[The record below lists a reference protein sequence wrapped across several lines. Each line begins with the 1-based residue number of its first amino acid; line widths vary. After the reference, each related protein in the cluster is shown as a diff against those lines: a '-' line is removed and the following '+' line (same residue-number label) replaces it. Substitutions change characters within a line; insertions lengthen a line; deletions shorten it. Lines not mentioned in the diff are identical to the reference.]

1 MAAMI
6 TAKLNG
12 GHGNRFQPIARQ
24 ERSTLFIR
32 SRLTSEIPNSANV
45 ATTKAA
51 VRTAWSALRMDTT
64 SNMCL
69 SAFAPTY
76 YSVFFAIRSF
86 SIPTAVSFRRESH
99 SFGGRAPAPCNE
111 HFSDYKSQREH
122 QKDVPEL
129 PSVAPFAHRPLQRVK
144 IAIEGKQPDASRRQ
158 ARGEV
163 LNFGRCSQRGV
174 GLTWIGVKCYGMSQ
188 LASFGINQPHESR
201 SQDIISGERHPAA
214 PKRPFLGRYEL
225 GAPRGDGDNHRL
237 TTAVGKADGEGAS
250 EDSVGCRLDI
260 SGGEIKHRAVYERNE
275 EPAYSELCPVGIKG
289 RRKKERRSIAGAN
302 LLQKRPAV

>member
-1 MAAMI
+1 MSPMMPHSQTAIELDRTDEPIQASVPIPYPTSSSVGIVVPFNRARTCMAALI

-86 SIPTAVSFRRESH
+86 SIPTAVSFRRELH
-99 SFGGRAPAPCNE
+99 GFGGRAPAPCNE
-111 HFSDYKSQREH
+111 HFSD
-122 QKDVPEL
+122 
-129 PSVAPFAHRPLQRVK
+129 
-144 IAIEGKQPDASRRQ
+144 
-158 ARGEV
+158 
-163 LNFGRCSQRGV
+163 
-174 GLTWIGVKCYGMSQ
+174 
-188 LASFGINQPHESR
+188 
-201 SQDIISGERHPAA
+201 
-214 PKRPFLGRYEL
+214 
-225 GAPRGDGDNHRL
+225 
-237 TTAVGKADGEGAS
+237 
-250 EDSVGCRLDI
+250 
-260 SGGEIKHRAVYERNE
+260 
-275 EPAYSELCPVGIKG
+275 
-289 RRKKERRSIAGAN
+289 
-302 LLQKRPAV
+302 